1 MRLLLINANTT
12 EAVTLLCADVAR
24 RVASVG
30 TEIVPLTG
38 RFGAAIIESR
48 AENAIAAH
56 TLLELVAEH
65 RGQADA
71 ALIAVSYDTALLPAR
86 EIAGFPVLGITQA
99 SLSVANLLGS
109 HIGMVTFGTPG
120 LYRELADGY
129 GFGPRIAGI
138 EVIAADAR
146 AAYADPGGV
155 EAIVAASASK
165 LENAGADVVVLCGA
179 AMSGMAAAIEGK
191 MSVPVLDGVTCGVP
205 LCEMLAGQNKFIR
218 ALPTRPAAST
228 GLSPALRAA
237 LYR

>member
-24 RVASVG
+24 RVAAPG

-56 TLLELVAEH
+56 ALLELVAEH
-65 RGQADA
+65 RNDADA
-71 ALIAVSYDTALLPAR
+71 VLIAVSYDTGLLAAR
-86 EIAGFPVLGITQA
+86 DIAGIPVLGITQA
-99 SLSVANLLGS
+99 SLSVACLLGS
-109 HIGMVTFGTPG
+109 RIGLVTFGTPG

-129 GFGPRIAGI
+129 GCGARIVGI
-138 EVIAADAR
+138 EVIASDAR
-146 AAYADPGGV
+146 AAYADPRKV
-155 EAIVAASASK
+155 EDDVAFAALK
-165 LENAGADVVVLCGA
+165 LVDAGADVVVLCGA
-179 AMSGMAAAIEGK
+179 ALSGMAEAIERR
-191 MSVPVLDGVTCGVP
+191 VPAPVLDGVTCGVP
-205 LCEMLAGQNKFIR
+205 LCEMLARQKKSAPALSLR
-218 ALPTRPAAST
+218 AAESK